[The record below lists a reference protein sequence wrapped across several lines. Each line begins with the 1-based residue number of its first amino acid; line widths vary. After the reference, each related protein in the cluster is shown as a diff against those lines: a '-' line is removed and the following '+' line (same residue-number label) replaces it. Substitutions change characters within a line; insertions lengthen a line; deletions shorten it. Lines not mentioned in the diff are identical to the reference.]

1 MLHWRCFESL
11 FQRFRTGNVKGPH
24 QPVRHADDAVFDVDG
39 LVSDFPD
46 RL

>member
-1 MLHWRCFESL
+1 MSRV
-11 FQRFRTGNVKGPH
+11 RIN
-24 QPVRHADDAVFDVDG
+24 PVRHADDAVFDVDG